1 VSIPRTRSRKRTE
14 AITAPILTTN
24 DKAKRVRMEISGNL
38 GYRANEIANP
48 GINNKKRKP
57 KTALKNP
64 TKIPIISI
72 IYKPPAFHQNKP
84 SVELFLSGIK

>member
-1 VSIPRTRSRKRTE
+1 MRSRKRTE

-24 DKAKRVRMEISGNL
+24 DKATRVRMDISGNR
-38 GYRANEIANP
+38 GYRANVIVNP

-72 IYKPPAFHQNKP
+72 IYKIS
-84 SVELFLSGIK
+84 SVSSKQTIRRAILSGIK